1 MTKAEF
7 LAELKRLIAKYE
19 GVSLPITKL
28 SLNLAEDMFKFVD
41 GIN

>member
-1 MTKAEF
+1 MIKTEF

-19 GVSLPITKL
+19 GIPLVVIKL
-28 SLNLAEDMFKFVD
+28 SLNLTEDMFKFVD